1 MKDRFTGCI
10 IGGAA
15 GDALGYPVEFL
26 DDGGIVR
33 RYGKK
38 GIRKFDLENGAAQF
52 SDDTQMTLFTMDG
65 IRQGIINAET
75 EGSGFEPEV
84 WIYRAYLDWLQTQ
97 NGNWQT
103 YKNSFTDLYRSE
115 SGLDARRAPGNT
127 CLSAL
132 RAQQGIDI
140 FRPQFGTGNPANHS
154 KGCGG
159 VMRVAPIGLMV
170 DETNALGSCGT
181 AAEIAAEAAAITHG
195 HPLGWLPAAFLGGLI
210 NRIVWKNDGRTDLA
224 GFIEKTREDINRQ
237 FAKTEYLEDMDAIN
251 KKALEMAYAVNKT
264 VGENN
269 PGPLYTDW
277 DNIEELGGGWVG
289 EEALAIALYCAVRFP
304 QNFPEAL
311 RASVNHSGDSDST
324 GAVCGNILGAYL
336 GFDEIVRQMKSDTED
351 NLVLESLEMYER
363 LIYWTEA
370 AYCAVMTITK
380 GQ

>member
-1 MKDRFTGCI
+1 MKDRFQGCI

-15 GDALGYPVEFL
+15 GDALGYPVEFM
-26 DDGGIVR
+26 DDGAIAKK
-33 RYGKK
+33 YGNK
-38 GIRKFDLENGAAQF
+38 GIRKFDLDDGAAKF

-65 IRQGIINAET
+65 LRQGIINAESKGA
-75 EGSGFEPEV
+75 EFEPEA

-97 NGNWQT
+97 NGNRQT

-115 SGLDARRAPGNT
+115 SGLDAWRAPGNT

-132 RAQQGIDI
+132 HSQQGSGILY
-140 FRPQFGTGNPANHS
+140 PQYSTKNPANHS

-159 VMRVAPIGLMV
+159 VMRVAPAGLMV
-170 DETNALGSCGT
+170 DETNKLGACGT

-237 FAKTEYLEDMDAIN
+237 FAGTEYLEDMDAIN
-251 KKALEMAYAVNKT
+251 MRALEMAYAVNKT
-264 VGENN
+264 FGENN

-311 RASVNHSGDSDST
+311 RTSVNHSGDSDST

-336 GFDEIVRQMKSDTED
+336 GFDEIVRQMKSDPED
-351 NLVLESLEMYER
+351 NLVPESLEMYER

-370 AYCAVMTITK
+370 AYSAVMTITK
-380 GQ
+380 DK